1 MEEDDPPIFQQAA
14 ARPRPLLTVNELC
27 SCCRSSLGTINRS
40 IRRPS
45 LAKSTLAEPLSSLV
59 VLRKQTDTAFLLF
72 PMAKQPAN
80 GVVNAGEFWEEWS
93 RCITFKYQRDQLYR
107 MGNFDDCGKEWK
119 DYSNVFSVKFTND
132 PEKASRVLEAT
143 HLYKSRTT
151 SPTVGVIWEAKGTPS
166 WD

>member
-1 MEEDDPPIFQQAA
+1 MEEERGRPPKSAA
-14 ARPRPLLTVNELC
+14 STRRQLLNRLS
-27 SCCRSSLGTINRS
+27 SCCRSSLGNRS
-40 IRRPS
+40 IDPS
-45 LAKSTLAEPLSSLV
+45 AFPCKVHIGRASLV
-59 VLRKQTDTAFLLF
+59 PCIFAEADTAFLFLA
-72 PMAKQPAN
+72 MAKQPAN

-119 DYSNVFSVKFTND
+119 DYSNVLSVKFTND

-143 HLYKSRTT
+143 HLYQSRTT
-151 SPTVGVIWEAKGTPS
+151 SPTVGVIWETKGTPS